1 VDKIH
6 VAKLQRPAKRVFGA
20 VLEGQFA
27 YNEAPTIAVAIDCWF
42 RARHYQT
49 RPFFFYGSLIHKY
62 LQTLLDESHQKFF
75 DHCPH

>member
-49 RPFFFYGSLIHKY
+49 RPFF
-62 LQTLLDESHQKFF
+62 LLRILDPQILA
-75 DHCPH
+75 DLA